1 VPAVLLGVALRR
13 SAAAVAAAGTAGDS
27 RPRPVIE
34 MSLRCRAC
42 ERRDAL
48 VALGVLLVSA
58 NRVGGAAGWCGPVDF
73 RFLGELEWSTRRR
86 GW

>member
-13 SAAAVAAAGTAGDS
+13 SAAAVAGPAGDS
-27 RPRPVIE
+27 RPRPAIE

-73 RFLGELEWSTRRR
+73 RFLGELEWSAQRRV
-86 GW
+86 W

>member
-13 SAAAVAAAGTAGDS
+13 SAPVAAAETAGDS
-27 RPRPVIE
+27 RPRPAIEE

-42 ERRDAL
+42 ERRVAL

-58 NRVGGAAGWCGPVDF
+58 KRAGGAAGWCGPVDF
-73 RFLGELEWSTRRR
+73 RFLGELEWSA
-86 GW
+86 GGVPW